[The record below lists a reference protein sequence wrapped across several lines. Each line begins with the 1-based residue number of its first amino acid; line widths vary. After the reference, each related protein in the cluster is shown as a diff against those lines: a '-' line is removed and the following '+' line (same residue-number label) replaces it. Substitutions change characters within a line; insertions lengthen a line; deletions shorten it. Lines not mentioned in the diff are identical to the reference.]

1 MQCNAHGMQY
11 DICKA
16 RQCKTIIFILWGG
29 QLHPL
34 TLHSTRYNQRHREV
48 SAKLSLLHLESLSEA
63 KINLWM
69 PGKAEVELVDMV
81 LRIRS
86 KLEEAKKDELPLP
99 DIVIERLEGHIATIV
114 ATLPPD
120 LQGVI
125 ASGGG
130 GGG

>member
-1 MQCNAHGMQY
+1 
-11 DICKA
+11 
-16 RQCKTIIFILWGG
+16 
-29 QLHPL
+29 
-34 TLHSTRYNQRHREV
+34 
-48 SAKLSLLHLESLSEA
+48 
-63 KINLWM
+63 
-69 PGKAEVELVDMV
+69 MV

-99 DIVIERLEGHIATIV
+99 DIVVERLEGHIATIV
-114 ATLPPD
+114 ATLPQD

>member
-1 MQCNAHGMQY
+1 M
-11 DICKA
+11 
-16 RQCKTIIFILWGG
+16 
-29 QLHPL
+29 
-34 TLHSTRYNQRHREV
+34 HSIRYNQRHREV

-63 KINLWM
+63 KISLWM

-99 DIVIERLEGHIATIV
+99 DIVVERLEGHIATIV

>member
-1 MQCNAHGMQY
+1 MKSHFFLFKDSCE
-11 DICKA
+11 
-16 RQCKTIIFILWGG
+16 
-29 QLHPL
+29 
-34 TLHSTRYNQRHREV
+34 TRYNQRHREV

-63 KINLWM
+63 KISLWM

-99 DIVIERLEGHIATIV
+99 DIVVERLEGHIATIV
-114 ATLPPD
+114 ATLPQD

>member
-1 MQCNAHGMQY
+1 M
-11 DICKA
+11 
-16 RQCKTIIFILWGG
+16 
-29 QLHPL
+29 
-34 TLHSTRYNQRHREV
+34 
-48 SAKLSLLHLESLSEA
+48 
-63 KINLWM
+63 
-69 PGKAEVELVDMV
+69 DMV

-99 DIVIERLEGHIATIV
+99 DIVVERLEGHITTIV
-114 ATLPPD
+114 ATLPQD